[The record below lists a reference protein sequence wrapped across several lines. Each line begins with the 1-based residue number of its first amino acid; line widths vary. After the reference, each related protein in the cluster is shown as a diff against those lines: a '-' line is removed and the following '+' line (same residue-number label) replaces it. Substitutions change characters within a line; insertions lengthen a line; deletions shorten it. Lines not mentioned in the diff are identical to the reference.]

1 MRKRVAAAALA
12 LVVVALF
19 SAPGAAALDSSTE
32 QEWIAVLE
40 MDTHDRHLSA
50 AALNTHTALMTA
62 NIATGAAVI
71 RSVPEIGM
79 VVLVGSPESASSV
92 QQMQGVESVIPSLT
106 RRFLPEDPAG
116 IRASRELHGMPVY
129 DDAQT
134 DEPDTQEHE
143 QSAGDDA
150 NRELAAK
157 KKLKEPN
164 YRPLQWSRTAIKA
177 TRAAKAGIKGKGARV
192 AVLDTGF
199 YLDHPA
205 LKHYNKKLSK
215 SMVKGEKLQFSAKAA
230 NDRFFLDASH
240 GTHTASILG
249 GADLKGVGTV
259 GVAPEADLVLIK
271 VLYDSG
277 RGSDREL
284 IEVRHQLVAT
294 VVDYAQVT
302 SDVEATARR
311 SADSSCAFAAQ
322 TYEIEAA
329 MLGILYAIDVGV
341 DVMSMS
347 LSFVADRRGAKDDPN
362 TPQDDSYSASYI
374 KQLIKLY
381 TRVFKIAYNNDVTVV
396 VSIDNDGHNY
406 TKQTKLY
413 SFHAALPHTIGVTAT
428 GPVYFAKNQKTSLD
442 KPSGYS
448 SFGGRDVIDFAAPG
462 GTETALHK
470 KPKER
475 CKYKLGKRTLEMP
488 CAYYDWVIG
497 AIGSADATFAKREY
511 GFATRY
517 GWFPGNSMATPHV
530 AGVAALITGK
540 KGKRVPPD
548 QMFKYLKQCS
558 DDIGAKGKDQ
568 RFGYGRINAG
578 KVVDL
583 KV

>member
-1 MRKRVAAAALA
+1 MFGILLPKRQTARQAGGMRGRITAAALV
-12 LVVVALF
+12 LVAVALF
-19 SAPGAAALDSSTE
+19 SAPGAAALDSSME

-62 NIATGAAVI
+62 NIATGATVI

-79 VVLVGSPESASSV
+79 VVLVGSPESANSV

-106 RRFLPEDPAG
+106 RRFLPADPAG
-116 IRASRELHGMPVY
+116 IRASRELHGMPV
-129 DDAQT
+129 DGDTQMDKPDA
-134 DEPDTQEHE
+134 QEHE
-143 QSAGDDA
+143 QLAGDDA

-164 YRPLQWSRTAIKA
+164 YRPLQWGRTAIKA

-230 NDRFFLDASH
+230 NDRLFLDASH

-271 VLYDSG
+271 VLHDSG
-277 RGSDREL
+277 SGSDREL
-284 IEVRHQLVAT
+284 IE
-294 VVDYAQVT
+294 
-302 SDVEATARR
+302 
-311 SADSSCAFAAQ
+311 
-322 TYEIEAA
+322 
-329 MLGILYAIDVGV
+329 GILYAIAVGV

-347 LSFVADRRGAKDDPN
+347 LSFVADLRGVKDDPN
-362 TPQDDSYSASYI
+362 TPQDDSYTASYI

-396 VSIDNDGHNY
+396 VSIDNDG
-406 TKQTKLY
+406 
-413 SFHAALPHTIGVTAT
+413 
-428 GPVYFAKNQKTSLD
+428 
-442 KPSGYS
+442 
-448 SFGGRDVIDFAAPG
+448 
-462 GTETALHK
+462 
-470 KPKER
+470 
-475 CKYKLGKRTLEMP
+475 
-488 CAYYDWVIG
+488 
-497 AIGSADATFAKREY
+497 
-511 GFATRY
+511 
-517 GWFPGNSMATPHV
+517 
-530 AGVAALITGK
+530 
-540 KGKRVPPD
+540 
-548 QMFKYLKQCS
+548 
-558 DDIGAKGKDQ
+558 
-568 RFGYGRINAG
+568 
-578 KVVDL
+578 
-583 KV
+583 